1 MSGNVLR
8 LGALLAIGVLTI
20 WPAAAQ
26 QSREPVCPFLECGQG
41 DSQVPPPAAE
51 MSPTQQSPVSAPSR
65 PAAPKA
71 PVTANLP
78 AVAAVPDVQGDAC
91 TLLDFGTVCA
101 SSVLPKWRDVT
112 YGPANMFDD
121 RLDTAWVEG
130 VDGVG
135 AGEQLTFIF
144 DDDRLVSGIS
154 FLNGYHKSNDLFQ
167 KNGRI
172 TAIDVETSSGEQLT
186 TEVADDPGE
195 QVRTFAQPIRLKW
208 ITIRIASAVAGSK
221 YEDTAIS
228 EMRVLFE

>member
-1 MSGNVLR
+1 MSGKVLG
-8 LGALLAIGVLTI
+8 LGAFLAIGVLAI
-20 WPAAAQ
+20 CPATAEE
-26 QSREPVCPFLECGQG
+26 SRKPVCPFVECEPG
-41 DSQVPPPAAE
+41 DSQIPPPAAE
-51 MSPTQQSPVSAPSR
+51 LSPNRQSPVSAPSR

-78 AVAAVPDVQGDAC
+78 AVAAAPDVRGDEC
-91 TLLDFGTVCA
+91 TRLDFGTVCA

-121 RLDTAWVEG
+121 RLETAWVEG

-135 AGEQLTFIF
+135 AGEELTLIF

-172 TAIDVETSSGEQLT
+172 TAIDVETSSGAQLT
-186 TEVADDPGE
+186 AEVADDPGE
-195 QVRTFAQPIRLKW
+195 QVRTFEQPIRLKW

-221 YEDTAIS
+221 YTDTAIS